1 MSTAIR
7 QAVLLIILA
16 FVLAVISNA
25 VLPNRIPYIGGWPSL
40 VGSDSVIV
48 PPSAEEGDPPFI
60 SLDEAAALSQS
71 SNVIFV
77 DSRDPEDH
85 IYGRI
90 AGSINLPF
98 EMIDDYWDG
107 VTLNMPKNKEYVVYC
122 SGDECETSLLLGR
135 ELVYQ
140 GYEKVHVFFG
150 GWREWERAGLPVERG
165 E

>member
-1 MSTAIR
+1 MSTSIR
-7 QAVLLIILA
+7 QAVLLTILA
-16 FVLAVISNA
+16 LILAALSNT
-25 VLPNRIPYIGGWPSL
+25 VLPNRIPYVGEWPSL
-40 VGSDSVIV
+40 AGSDSVIV

-71 SNVIFV
+71 SNVIFL
-77 DSRDPEDH
+77 DARDPEDY

-90 AGSINLPF
+90 AGALNLPF
-98 EMIDDYWDG
+98 EMLDDYWDS
-107 VTLNMPKNKEYVVYC
+107 VTLQMPKDKQYIAYC

-135 ELVYQ
+135 EMVYQ
-140 GYEKVHVFFG
+140 GYEKVYVFFG

>member
-7 QAVLLIILA
+7 QAVPLVILA
-16 FVLAVISNA
+16 LILAVVSNV
-25 VLPNRIPYIGGWPSL
+25 VLPNRIPYIGNWPSL
-40 VGSDSVIV
+40 AGSDSVIV
-48 PPSAEEGDPPFI
+48 PPSAQEGDPPFI

-71 SNVIFV
+71 SRVIFV
-77 DSRDPEDH
+77 DSRYPEDYV
-85 IYGRI
+85 YGRI

-98 EMIDDYWDG
+98 ELIEDFWDR
-107 VTLNMPKNKEYVVYC
+107 VTLNMPKDREYVVYC

-135 ELVYQ
+135 EMVYQ
-140 GYEKVHVFFG
+140 GYEKVYVFFG